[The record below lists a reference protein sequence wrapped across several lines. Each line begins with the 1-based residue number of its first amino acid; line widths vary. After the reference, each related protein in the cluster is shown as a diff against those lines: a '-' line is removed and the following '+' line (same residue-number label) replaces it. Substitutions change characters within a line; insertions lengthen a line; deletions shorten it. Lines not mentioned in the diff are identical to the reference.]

1 MSRRSPA
8 PPLLRPQKRSW
19 LGPTGLLLG
28 LAGLAGG
35 VVLGLGLRSE
45 PSPAPVPGPSA
56 MVAPAPPP
64 VTAPPAPETPPPM
77 PSRAAAPPLPSGP
90 SPAELAA
97 QRAALQAE
105 VAAEQARLDGL
116 RQARVALE
124 TELAGLRRDLT
135 ASRREAAQAAAA
147 PPPVLGAPPRP
158 LRLPESVA
166 APVLPAGGARVF
178 IHLRAGSAA
187 AASAA
192 AELAPQLREAGFDIA
207 EVRSVG
213 ATPSQRVV
221 RYFHGEDA
229 AAAAR
234 LAGRLGRGWAIQDFR
249 NFEPTPSPQ
258 TLEIWLPDR

>member
-1 MSRRSPA
+1 
-8 PPLLRPQKRSW
+8 
-19 LGPTGLLLG
+19 
-28 LAGLAGG
+28 
-35 VVLGLGLRSE
+35 
-45 PSPAPVPGPSA
+45 

-64 VTAPPAPETPPPM
+64 VVAPPAPETPL

-124 TELAGLRRDLT
+124 AELAGLRRDLT
-135 ASRREAAQAAAA
+135 ISRREAAAAQAAATPA

-178 IHLRAGSAA
+178 VHLRAGSAA

-192 AELAPQLREAGFDIA
+192 AELTPQLREAGFDIA